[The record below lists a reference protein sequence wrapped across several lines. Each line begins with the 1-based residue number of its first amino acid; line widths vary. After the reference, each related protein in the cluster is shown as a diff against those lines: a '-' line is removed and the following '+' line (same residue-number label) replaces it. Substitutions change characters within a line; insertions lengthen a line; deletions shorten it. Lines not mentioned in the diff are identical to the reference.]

1 MKRGGGTLDDKAVY
15 SVISCHTD
23 SSPRSWTGDH
33 YRVISC
39 DPGHTS
45 LGFCIMDQYLT
56 GYCRVIALERF
67 TIKSSR
73 MVNDVPHL
81 DHFRLLTNCLD
92 RYRDHHAL
100 VHYVF
105 IEKQVLMSRANE
117 KIMNALIMYY
127 VIHLANLPLRPFLIK
142 ISPHLKGKML
152 NFGRTVDGKR
162 ASIVRAR
169 DQMIMYQ
176 DPAVY
181 LLKADRVKHGEDM
194 SDAYNQAR
202 AFFLYLGLFTI
213 EFPPLS
219 HHQTLKLF
227 DCLP

>member
-1 MKRGGGTLDDKAVY
+1 MPPKGSLDDKATY
-15 SVISCHTD
+15 SIINCHND
-23 SSPRSWTGDH
+23 SSPRQWTGDH

-56 GYCRVIALERF
+56 GYCRVLALERF

-73 MVNDVPHL
+73 IVDNVPHI
-81 DHFRLLTNCLD
+81 DHFRLLMNCFD
-92 RYRDHHAL
+92 RYSDHHPF
-100 VHYVF
+100 VHYVI
-105 IEKQVLMSRANE
+105 IEKQVTMSRANE
-117 KIMNALIMYY
+117 RIMNAIIMYY
-127 VIHLANLPLRPFLIK
+127 TIRLANLPLRPFIIK
-142 ISPHLKGKML
+142 ISSHLKGSML
-152 NFGRTVDGKR
+152 KFGRNVDIKR

-181 LLKADRVKHGEDM
+181 LMKADTKKHGEDM

-202 AFFLYLGLFTI
+202 AFFLHLGLFSLSLS
-213 EFPPLS
+213 PLT
-219 HHQTLKLF
+219 HNDTLKLF
-227 DCLP
+227 DNLP